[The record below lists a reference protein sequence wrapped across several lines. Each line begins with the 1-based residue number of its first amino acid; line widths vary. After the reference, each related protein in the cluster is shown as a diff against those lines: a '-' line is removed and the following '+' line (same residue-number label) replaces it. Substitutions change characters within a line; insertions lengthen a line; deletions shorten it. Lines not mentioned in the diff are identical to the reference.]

1 VGASLL
7 IGQPIDCKVIGEFR
21 KAENFCE
28 TLNEFS
34 CLLKR
39 TSLIPAYPEVD
50 CRFVMTSM

>member
-1 VGASLL
+1 MGASLL